1 MANQPQTVSP
11 NCLTLVATF
20 EGKRNTPYND
30 IAGNATNGIG
40 HLLHSGPAT
49 EEDLPVNDNQVA
61 TWFDE
66 DIQVAIDAVHKF
78 VTVDLTQNEFDALCS
93 WTFNLGAETL
103 QNSAV
108 LKILN
113 SGMYSTASDHM
124 LLYNKARK
132 NGVLVFSAGLDARRK
147 AEVALFRTPDSQQVG
162 Q

>member
-1 MANQPQTVSP
+1 MANQPQSVSP
-11 NCLTLVATF
+11 NCLILVATF

-30 IAGNATNGIG
+30 VAGNATNGIG
-40 HLLHSGPAT
+40 HLLHTGPVTA
-49 EEDLPVNDNQVA
+49 EDLPVNDIQV
-61 TWFDE
+61 TSWFDE
-66 DIQVAIDAVHKF
+66 DIQIAVDAVHKF
-78 VTVDLTQNEFDALCS
+78 VTVDLTQNEFDALAS
-93 WTFNLGAETL
+93 WTFNLGAGTL

-124 LLYNKARK
+124 LLYNKVRK